1 MSSDMWGCLLQEKK
15 DLRIFLL
22 CLLIQRDTMDGDDP
36 SWYLYC
42 HILYIFVFFH
52 FDARSIFI
60 KSVKNID
67 KFVKSF
73 YYNFFMR
80 LSSSDLMFCNNSII
94 SSVFPSKI
102 LLLNCHSNSWM
113 VSTITMISLAEW
125 SLSRSIS
132 AKSSII
138 SSSFFSSIGDKI
150 SICDSRDLR
159 WMNIPWR
166 FSIASP
172 ISFSLSSCS
181 ISLMSWRHVANN
193 CSLCISMFTYIKL
206 THLLS
211 SIKKPRGVWCRR
223 ECIENF
229 CE

>member
-1 MSSDMWGCLLQEKK
+1 MSLLAPREEESE
-15 DLRIFLL
+15 DIPVYW
-22 CLLIQRDTMDGDDP
+22 LIQRETMDGDDP

-113 VSTITMISLAEW
+113 VSTIVMISLAEW
-125 SLSRSIS
+125 ILSTSMS

-138 SSSFFSSIGDKI
+138 SSSLVSSVGERT
-150 SICDSRDLR
+150 SIWLSRVLR
-159 WMNIPWR
+159 WLNIQWR
-166 FSIASP
+166 SSNASQ

-181 ISLMSWRHVANN
+181 ISLMSWRQVASN
-193 CSLCISMFTYIKL
+193 CSFCIFVSKYIKADSFSRR
-206 THLLS
+206 H
-211 SIKKPRGVWCRR
+211 KKTCGVWCRR
-223 ECIENF
+223 EYSGNF